1 MKKDE
6 RLNFSDRTP
15 SVRRLV
21 VSLVLMLLAVL
32 PAAAQ
37 NKKITVDL
45 DNVPVREFIKTVES
59 QSGYTFAY
67 NNSEI
72 DLTRRV
78 SVKAADENVVDVVIR
93 ALSAQNLTAR
103 MEGSR
108 IVVSRK
114 PAAARVQTAQPVR
127 GGVVTGTVKTISGEP
142 VIGASVIV
150 LETNRGNVT
159 GLEGDFSVEATPG
172 QTLSVS
178 FLGYNTQQIKVGSQ
192 TSFDITLTEDSK
204 QISEVLVV
212 GYTPMRKSDFTGSI
226 ASVKASELSA
236 TTPTVGQSL
245 VGKVAGVEVHQTSG
259 APGDG
264 VTIRVRGVNSL
275 SASSA
280 PLYVIDGYPASE
292 DVFINPN
299 DIESIDILKDAASA
313 AIYGSRGASGVVL
326 ITTKRG
332 KDGEAAKVSYDFSYG
347 IQQLDHKV
355 DLLNSTQFRD
365 LLIDARNNSYRLR
378 ATAAGVSWSPYD
390 DNTIRAAKGF
400 SLAEVGI
407 HPMFYDFTTRTPVTP
422 QYDTDWQDELFSNAG
437 IMRHNVSVI
446 GGTKAIKYMASVGYM
461 DQDGIIAPSNHNRIN
476 ARINLDAQITKRL
489 TASISYSMYDAKN
502 TVVQAEGRMIN
513 DGVIQSAL
521 MYLPNL
527 PAYEENGDYA
537 RSAMIR
543 MKTDWGMNFP
553 ENPLAIANE
562 LDINEKMSRHN
573 LNLNLVYEFLPDL
586 KLSARLG
593 QQWYNYRYFYYR
605 PMSIGRDAA
614 PAYSEE
620 LRSSNIA
627 RTTSTYDVDRLGEF
641 TLSYKKKIG
650 RHHIDA
656 LAGYTLQKKTYDR
669 LGVEATGFADDRIH
683 EVTGHGSNASDISLY
698 STRKAAWA
706 MMSFLTRVNY
716 SFDDR
721 YTLTGSFR
729 ADGSSRFGIDSR
741 WGYFPSVS
749 GAWRI
754 SEEPFMQDVKH
765 IIDGLK
771 LRASYGTLGNQNL
784 AGGDAASYYPTT
796 QNLAMGQISMNDN
809 IYSLVTLNTLANP
822 DIKWETTTML
832 DVGVDFSL
840 FNKLNITADW
850 YRKETKDI
858 LMKLDMPLG
867 IGLNAPYQNAG
878 KVRNTGWEVSVGYN
892 NQWRDFSFGVQA
904 NLSDVKNE
912 ILDMR
917 GKTSTSGVLRNQEG
931 YSIGSIYA
939 LKSLGIIRTQEEA
952 DWVNA
957 NCPQFKET
965 VQIGDIRYADIDGN
979 NSIDEN
985 DKDIVG
991 STIPRY
997 TYSLNLNFGWK
1008 GLRLGLL
1015 FQGVGKT
1022 DGYLNTYYVMPSNQG
1037 GTFRKEHLDWASA
1050 ENPNGK
1056 TPRLTSANKN
1066 NWYDSSF
1073 WMKSAAYLRLKNIQ
1087 LGYELPK
1094 SWMHRIGLNS
1104 AYLYVNAQNLFT
1116 VTNFW
1121 DGYDPEVGYGGDSS
1135 GDFDVVK
1142 LGSANNY
1149 PQVKIVTVG
1158 LELKF

>member
-1 MKKDE
+1 MKKQ
-6 RLNFSDRTP
+6 LRT
-15 SVRRLV
+15 LTK
-21 VSLVLMLLAVL
+21 LLAAVIACCL
-32 PAAAQ
+32 SVAVHAQTTVRGTVTDADGMPLVGATVIVITGTQSGGGTTTDANGKFAIAAAPGQ
-37 NKKITVDL
+37 RLSVSYIGYKETSVEVTTKTDYDIRL
-45 DNVPVREFIKTVES
+45 ESDNA
-59 QSGYTFAY
+59 Q
-67 NNSEI
+67 I
-72 DLTRRV
+72 DEV
-78 SVKAADENVVDVVIR
+78 
-93 ALSAQNLTAR
+93 
-103 MEGSR
+103 
-108 IVVSRK
+108 IVV
-114 PAAARVQTAQPVR
+114 
-127 GGVVTGTVKTISGEP
+127 GYGTQKKV
-142 VIGASVIV
+142 
-150 LETNRGNVT
+150 NVT
-159 GLEGDFSVEATPG
+159 GSVAT
-172 QTLSVS
+172 
-178 FLGYNTQQIKVGSQ
+178 I
-192 TSFDITLTEDSK
+192 DSK
-204 QISEVLVV
+204 AFDKRPIVS
-212 GYTPMRKSDFTGSI
+212 T
-226 ASVKASELSA
+226 SA
-236 TTPTVGQSL
+236 ALQGMAPGVTVTTQ
-245 VGKVAGVEVHQTSG
+245 SG
-259 APGDG
+259 APGDDG
-264 VTIRVRGVNSL
+264 GAIRIRGINSFGG
-275 SASSA
+275 SSTS
-280 PLYVIDGYPASE
+280 PLVLIDGIEGSL
-292 DVFINPN
+292 DSVDPN
-299 DIESIDILKDAASA
+299 LIESISILKDAASSS
-313 AIYGSRGASGVVL
+313 IYGSRAANGVILV
-326 ITTKRG
+326 TTKRG
-332 KDGEAAKVSYDFSYG
+332 SKERFSITYKGYVGWQSPTDLPDMVNALEFRELTRAMYLNDG
-347 IQQLDHKV
+347 V
-355 DLLNSTQFRD
+355 DLNGEKPGSTPIPDYNDEDMALYRKNWGKDPD
-365 LLIDARNNSYRLR
+365 LYPN
-378 ATAAGVSWSPYD
+378 
-390 DNTIRAAKGF
+390 
-400 SLAEVGI
+400 
-407 HPMFYDFTTRTPVTP
+407 
-422 QYDTDWQDELFSNAG
+422 TDWQDAVLTGSGFTHS
-437 IMRHNVSVI
+437 HNVSL
-446 GGTKAIKYMASVGYM
+446 SVGSERVRMLTTLGYV
-461 DQDGIIAPSNHNRIN
+461 DQVGIIKNADFQRYTFRNNADVKFNDKLSMKLDLSFSNDDR
-476 ARINLDAQITKRL
+476 K
-489 TASISYSMYDAKN
+489 ASPYQSTIFNYMN
-502 TVVQAEGRMIN
+502 TRPADIPNQFSTGLYNGLGMQGMNPV
-513 DGVIQSAL
+513 AL
-521 MYLPNL
+521 MLYGGSNNTNTIRLSGAITL
-527 PAYEENGDYA
+527 TYEPAKWL
-537 RSAMIR
+537 SLQ
-543 MKTDWGMNFP
+543 GM
-553 ENPLAIANE
+553 LAPRYTTTN
-562 LDINEKMSRHN
+562 RHN
-573 LNLNLVYEFLPDL
+573 WKKPVTTYQDYKGTSTLTSASYATLTESGSRAFYGNYNFLATLKYNFSGHDL
-586 KLSARLG
+586 KLILG
-593 QQWYNYRYFYYR
+593 AERNTYDYKYLMAYRQVFNYNYDQIDVGEIDNMDNSGRRYEWAIQSYF
-605 PMSIGRDAA
+605 GRLNYNYKERYLLEAN
-614 PAYSEE
+614 
-620 LRSSNIA
+620 LRI
-627 RTTSTYDVDRLGEF
+627 
-641 TLSYKKKIG
+641 
-650 RHHIDA
+650 
-656 LAGYTLQKKTYDR
+656 
-669 LGVEATGFADDRIH
+669 
-683 EVTGHGSNASDISLY
+683 
-698 STRKAAWA
+698 
-706 MMSFLTRVNY
+706 
-716 SFDDR
+716 
-721 YTLTGSFR
+721 
-729 ADGSSRFGIDSR
+729 DGSSRFNKSNR